1 MALYKVEKS
10 NVKKKRYFTCF
21 EDLSSSVLFWEKCK
35 EQSKKD
41 KIKVRFIAKPNKK
54 VKNAKVV
61 NAIFEYQNGDVWYY
75 TLKE

>member
-10 NVKKKRYFTCF
+10 NVKKKQYFTCF
-21 EDLSSSVLFWEKCK
+21 EDLSTSVSFWQKCK
-35 EQSKKD
+35 EDSKKD

>member
-1 MALYKVEKS
+1 MSLYKVEKS
-10 NVKKKRYFTCF
+10 NVKKKQYFTCF
-21 EDLSSSVLFWEKCK
+21 EDLSSSVLFWEQCK

-41 KIKVRFIAKPNKK
+41 KIKVRYIAKLSKK

-61 NAIFEYQNGDVWYY
+61 NAIFEFPDGDVWYY